1 MLPAEPDDQMRLL
14 YLVVLLAGIV
24 AFAFGGRRLR
34 LGHMR
39 DLVLWLLIIGMV
51 MIAYGFR
58 DTLESALF
66 PARGVQVGE
75 AIELRRGADGH
86 FHAELEVNGRR
97 VRFMVDTGA
106 SDIVLSRADAA
117 AVGIDVDSL
126 SFGGRAQ
133 TANGVV
139 ATAPARLGSVRFG
152 DMADTGVPA
161 QVNGG
166 ELDASLLG
174 MAYLDR
180 FDRIEISG
188 DRMRLQ
194 R

>member
-1 MLPAEPDDQMRLL
+1 
-14 YLVVLLAGIV
+14 
-24 AFAFGGRRLR
+24 
-34 LGHMR
+34 
-39 DLVLWLLIIGMV
+39 MV

-58 DTLESALF
+58 DPLELALF

-86 FHAELEVNGRR
+86 FHADLGINGRR

-106 SDIVLSRADAA
+106 SDIVLSRSDAA

-126 SFGGRAQ
+126 DFGGRAQ
-133 TANGVV
+133 TANGMV
-139 ATAPARLGSVRFG
+139 ATAPVRLGSVRFG
-152 DMADTGVPA
+152 DMLDTGVPA

-166 ELDASLLG
+166 ELDTSLLG

-180 FDRIEISG
+180 FARIAISG

-194 R
+194 Q